1 MKDKNDLKKEA
12 SKYTK
17 DYTNEHIRKQ
27 IEENSTMFGFVI
39 GLLAMGFSLILLSF
53 IRAFIDIYPNVSVYR
68 LLSEV
73 LENHVVGIAFGVPL
87 IVFACVGIN
96 EDGTLNMIKHIHPA
110 CSSKRYHA
118 KEIDEMANNPETIWV
133 KEAKVFVT
141 PKTLIGINKGITVV
155 NYEDIAGISLKVKHH
170 SVKTTRGSNRGRMN
184 VRRALYYALT
194 DRYKEWDTSYFIIK
208 TKKHRKLLLTEVADE
223 TIANRLIQM
232 ISERCPNI
240 QLPKNLNSN

>member
-39 GLLAMGFSLILLSF
+39 VLLAMGFSLILLSF

-96 EDGTLNMIKHIHPA
+96 EDGTLKDGMKSAFDFHMSQLKKDNFVAAWDEHSFGICVKPELKDELTTVYEAIKN
-110 CSSKRYHA
+110 KTA
-118 KEIDEMANNPETIWV
+118 KMGLLKLTNNP
-133 KEAKVFVT
+133 FS
-141 PKTLIGINKGITVV
+141 N
-155 NYEDIAGISLKVKHH
+155 AGFAI
-170 SVKTTRGSNRGRMN
+170 
-184 VRRALYYALT
+184 
-194 DRYKEWDTSYFIIK
+194 
-208 TKKHRKLLLTEVADE
+208 LL
-223 TIANRLIQM
+223 
-232 ISERCPNI
+232 SEN
-240 QLPKNLNSN
+240 